1 MLLITIFMVT
11 DKHNGPSTPGLVP
24 VALFFTVLAT
34 GLCFGMETG
43 GAINPARD
51 LGPRILTAMVG
62 YGKGGMHLVLHISN
76 VFHSPKSLTLGINTG
91 FGAKYSALS
100 WVARPELWSTT
111 SSSILV
117 LTASSTSRTC

>member
-1 MLLITIFMVT
+1 MVIIMILVAT
-11 DKHNGPSTPGLVP
+11 DKQNGPLPPGILP
-24 VALFFTVLAT
+24 LAIFFTVIAIGS
-34 GLCFGMETG
+34 GLGMETG